1 MKKQVDARSYITFW
15 GITMT
20 YRIAI
25 IVALSLMVSILP
37 SHAELTRSGD
47 TRWAVVASTRDLDEG
62 IGIARLFRHEFAD
75 TRVVEAS
82 NGWLAVTIG
91 PVSIRQGATSAR
103 DRLRSRFDM
112 PDDLFLSNGEA
123 FVRTL
128 WQSSGETQVTTYE
141 IDAQESFSG
150 IIADVSVAISP
161 RGINEGE
168 SVSPGLTLHRSE
180 KVFFDYVMEDVL
192 LSPESMNA
200 RLAVASLDPSTRA
213 PQIVFSSFW
222 MGAHCCTVT
231 TIFTRAGKEWVA
243 VEAETLDGGGYSF
256 EDINDDGR
264 VELLSIDNSF
274 LYAFAPYAFSW
285 APRVITRL
293 EGTQLRDMRR
303 EPSFQR
309 FYRQDLAR
317 LEFAARREPALWNQN
332 GFLAAWVA
340 LKALL
345 GEKDSAWATMLENHD
360 RRSDWPLT
368 TCLTEL
374 VDFLCPDGYERR
386 LSFPDAL
393 QRHLEENGYIGP
405 APVAREARAIRWV
418 APGDEQQSADNAREG
433 SGADR
438 TYATSAGT
446 GFFVGFDGELI
457 TNHHV
462 VDSCRE
468 IVVRRPGAEP
478 AIAMLLAGD
487 QGNDLALLKIEEAVE
502 NAATIRPEIRLG
514 EQVAAFGYPLAPL
527 LSSGGNFTLGNV
539 TALSGMG
546 DDTRFLQ
553 ISAPVQPGNSGGPLL
568 DEYGNVAG
576 VVTGKLNALLTLA
589 LTGDLPQNI
598 NFAIRGSRLYG
609 FLHANGVTPEAADMS
624 MTLRAPDL
632 ADRAAGFSVA
642 VSCRNE

>member
-1 MKKQVDARSYITFW
+1 MTLRLAI
-15 GITMT
+15 GIILFLAT
-20 YRIAI
+20 A
-25 IVALSLMVSILP
+25 VAP
-37 SHAELTRSGD
+37 GQAELVRSSD
-47 TRWAVVASTRDLDEG
+47 TRWAVVASTRDLDEA
-62 IGIARLFRHEFAD
+62 IGIARIFRHEFAD

-91 PVSIRQGATSAR
+91 PVSIRRGAASTR
-103 DRLRSRFDM
+103 DQLRARFDM

-128 WQSSGETQVTTYE
+128 WRDTGGTRVTTYE
-141 IDAQESFSG
+141 IDAQESFSR

-161 RGINEGE
+161 RGIGAGE
-168 SVSPGLTLHRSE
+168 LVSPGLTLHRSGE
-180 KVFFDYVMEDVL
+180 LIFDYIMEDVL
-192 LSPESMNA
+192 LSPQSMNA
-200 RLAVASLDPSTRA
+200 QLAVASLDPSTRV

-231 TIFTRAGKEWVA
+231 TIFTRVDNEWVA
-243 VEAETLDGGGYSF
+243 VVADTLDGSGYSF

-264 VELLSIDNSF
+264 IELLSIDNNF

-285 APRVITRL
+285 APRIITRL

-303 EPSFQR
+303 EPSFRR

-345 GEKDSAWATMLENHD
+345 GEKESAWTTMLENHD
-360 RRSDWPLT
+360 RAGDWPLT
-368 TCLTEL
+368 TCLTDL
-374 VDFLCPDGYERR
+374 VDYVCPDGYERR

-393 QRHLEENGYIGP
+393 LRHLEEHGYIGSVP
-405 APVAREARAIRWV
+405 IVADVRVVRWSAPVQESRTT
-418 APGDEQQSADNAREG
+418 GNARRHSSPEPE
-433 SGADR
+433 SA
-438 TYATSAGT
+438 YSTSAGT
-446 GFFVGFDGELI
+446 GFFVGLDGELV

-462 VDSCRE
+462 IEACRE

-478 AIAMLLAGD
+478 VIARLLASD
-487 QGNDLALLKIEEAVE
+487 ETNDLALLRIDGAVE
-502 NAATIRPEIRLG
+502 VAAAIRPEIRLG
-514 EQVAAFGYPLAPL
+514 EQVAVFGYPLAPL

-568 DEYGNVAG
+568 DEHGNVAG

-609 FLHANGVTPEAADMS
+609 FLHANGVAPEAADMS
-624 MTLRAPDL
+624 MILRAPDL